1 MIHANRDEVTYLKA
15 SVELNFAK
23 SQQPTIRL
31 GGNKQMKEVKNVT
44 VAGCGTIGSQIDN
57 KTTLKNIKFIINEI
71 YDTAIK
77 AGKQRLTNI
86 AKRYR
91 DDLYLSDYQ
100 TRMIYDNIHFQTS
113 LEKAVK
119 YADLVI
125 EAIPE
130 VKEIKS
136 DFYKKI
142 AEFASEQAIFTYNS
156 STILPSVL
164 SEDTRRQEEFMMLH

>member
-1 MIHANRDEVTYLKA
+1 
-15 SVELNFAK
+15 
-23 SQQPTIRL
+23 
-31 GGNKQMKEVKNVT
+31 
-44 VAGCGTIGSQIDN
+44 ID
-57 KTTLKNIKFIINEI
+57 
-71 YDTAIK
+71 DTAIK

-91 DDLYLSDYQ
+91 DDLDLSDYQ
-100 TRMIYDNIHFQTS
+100 TRMIYDTIYFQTS

-142 AEFASEQAIFTYNS
+142 AEFASEQAIFTSNASTMLPSELAEHTGRPENFTTLHCSSEIWKNNS
-156 STILPSVL
+156 AEIRQHAPATLQTFHGGDQFGEDIGILPIPL
-164 SEDTRRQEEFMMLH
+164 YKAY